1 MAQHDTSHVLATVRL
16 AGTSAG
22 PWPQEI
28 ATWSVRLMAG
38 LPDDIP
44 PLDAG
49 RVKMPSFLVNDA
61 SVSRTTATW
70 QISQGWAGDSS
81 PGAANFTDAAQDAIA
96 DALLGF
102 LVNSQTYLTSFY
114 RLESIRL
121 YPIGQGGRTNTA
133 PSIYEKLLAWQGG
146 AGTLLN
152 PRDAVAVSFRT
163 STRGPAGRGRAFIGP
178 LGSNV
183 NDASTGRVS
192 AAAISSFSGNMD
204 TCLTAINN
212 LGGATLD
219 ARCAV
224 VHRSTLQLPVAD
236 HEGSPINYVRVG
248 DQLDTQR
255 RRSNKRR
262 ETYVSTPI

>member
-16 AGTSAG
+16 AGTAAG

-28 ATWSVRLMAG
+28 ASWSLRLMAG

-44 PLDAG
+44 ALDAG
-49 RVKMPSFLVNDA
+49 RVDMPNFLVNDA
-61 SVSRTTATW
+61 TVSRTTATW
-70 QISQGWAGDSS
+70 NVAQGWAGDSS
-81 PGAANFTDAAQDAIA
+81 VGAANFTDAAQDAIA
-96 DALLGF
+96 DALLSF
-102 LVNSQTYLTSFY
+102 LVNSQTYLANVY

-121 YPIGQGGRTNTA
+121 YPIGQGGLSNTA
-133 PSIYEKLLAWQGG
+133 PSIYEKQSQWTGG

-152 PRDAVAVSFRT
+152 PRDCVVVSLRT

-178 LGSNV
+178 LGATV
-183 NDASTGRVS
+183 NDGNTGRVAS
-192 AAAISSFSGNMD
+192 AAISSFGSNMD
-204 TCLTAINN
+204 GAITAINN

-219 ARCAV
+219 ARVAV
-224 VHRSTLQLPVAD
+224 VHRETLVLPPAQ
-236 HEGSPINYVRVG
+236 HQGSPVNQVRVG

-262 ETYVSTPI
+262 ETYTSNPI